1 MAANPS
7 PPPLTV
13 DRTAGPDAPRPD
25 RVGAGSSM
33 PTDGAPAAEGTGGWL
48 GTDRIRTAA
57 LAIIA
62 LSVLWR
68 AQMASRGFLAA
79 DDYVM
84 ITQRRSP
91 T

>member
-1 MAANPS
+1 
-7 PPPLTV
+7 
-13 DRTAGPDAPRPD
+13 
-25 RVGAGSSM
+25 M

-84 ITQRRSP
+84 ITQAAESDLTVGHLLTLYNNHLMPAGR
-91 T
+91 